1 MSVEAV
7 VGRSVGEPEVTGNGL
22 PEPGHPLDRGPLV
35 GDVGRGIVLAWFNC
49 LPKNKTLL
57 R

>member
-7 VGRSVGEPEVTGNGL
+7 VGRSVGVPEVTGNGL
-22 PEPGHPLDRGPLV
+22 PEPGHPFDRGPLV

-49 LPKNKTLL
+49 LPKNKTLF